1 MERPVHDCR
10 CQSKSLEHRVG
21 VDVNRR
27 DKSFKDDVMGTQKAR
42 RKFFSSYEGDVVRRA
57 VLPRMDNFINS

>member
-1 MERPVHDCR
+1 
-10 CQSKSLEHRVG
+10 VG

-27 DKSFKDDVMGTQKAR
+27 DKSFKHDVMGTQKAR